1 LRDLI
6 PALRDL
12 RTLVEQHSYE
22 DVAGILGEM

>member
-12 RTLVEQHSYE
+12 RTLVEQHCYE